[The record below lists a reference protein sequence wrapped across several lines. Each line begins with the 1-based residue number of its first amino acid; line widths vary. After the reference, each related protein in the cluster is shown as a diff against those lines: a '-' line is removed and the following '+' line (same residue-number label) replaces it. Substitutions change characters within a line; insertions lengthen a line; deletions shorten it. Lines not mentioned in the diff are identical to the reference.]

1 MSNIIYKTIM
11 FEKRYKHCFRLK
23 HGIRTQGIKMIGQM
37 VVAFREALEVGII
50 FIIIFSFLKRSERA
64 AHIKYVWVGSAFP

>member
-1 MSNIIYKTIM
+1 
-11 FEKRYKHCFRLK
+11 
-23 HGIRTQGIKMIGQM
+23 MIGQM